1 MKITVSYCRVNDKK
15 VFFQIVALSLSHLF
29 KHYSY
34 TESSFTIIASQQSE
48 LFICLMKKKC
58 SLPNMKVISMII

>member
-15 VFFQIVALSLSHLF
+15 VFFQIVALSLSH
-29 KHYSY
+29 HYSY
-34 TESSFTIIASQQSE
+34 TQSSFTIIASQQSE